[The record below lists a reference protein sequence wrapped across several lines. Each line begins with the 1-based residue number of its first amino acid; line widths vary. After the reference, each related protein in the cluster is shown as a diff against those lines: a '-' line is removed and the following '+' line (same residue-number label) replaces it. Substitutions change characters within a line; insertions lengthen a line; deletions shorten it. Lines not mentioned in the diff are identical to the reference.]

1 MLGGG
6 GGMGMQGAMTPYS
19 GAYAGGGAGG
29 YSCYGS
35 VGRSPGRLSL
45 GRLGA
50 RSPGLR
56 GGGSFEYE
64 SHHSGQGNNDGDY
77 FNSTAWKRLPKNVA
91 HWTTADVVSWLVM
104 VDEICFIEAFV
115 RRQISNPN
123 PNRNRNPSPN
133 PNPNRNPNP
142 NHNRNPNP
150 NHNRNPNPNPNRNPN
165 RNPNPNP
172 DP

>member
-1 MLGGG
+1 VPVPQGGGMLGGG
-6 GGMGMQGAMTPYS
+6 GGMGMQGAMMP
-19 GAYAGGGAGG
+19 YAGPYACGGAGG

-35 VGRSPGRLSL
+35 AGRSPGRLIL

-64 SHHSGQGNNDGDY
+64 SLSGQANDGDY

-115 RRQISNPN
+115 RRQI
-123 PNRNRNPSPN
+123 
-133 PNPNRNPNP
+133 
-142 NHNRNPNP
+142 
-150 NHNRNPNPNPNRNPN
+150 
-165 RNPNPNP
+165 
-172 DP
+172 

>member
-29 YSCYGS
+29 HSCYGS

-56 GGGSFEYE
+56 GGGSFEYD
-64 SHHSGQGNNDGDY
+64 SHYSGQGNNDGDY

-123 PNRNRNPSPN
+123 PSRNRNPSPN
-133 PNPNRNPNP
+133 PNRNRNPNP
-142 NHNRNPNP
+142 NRNRNPNP
-150 NHNRNPNPNPNRNPN
+150 NPNCNPNRNPN
-165 RNPNPNP
+165 RNPNPDP